1 MDITLTFIELFLSG
15 LVAFSPLILTLT
27 VVVVVFS
34 LVVRRLEGWYVF
46 DALYWAMITATTVGY
61 GDIRPTKRWSKLLSV
76 MIAFIGLIFTGIVVS
91 LAVYAAT
98 TSIAKHDHIEAV
110 KAQIELVD

>member
-1 MDITLTFIELFLSG
+1 MEITLTFIELFLRG
-15 LVAFSPLILTLT
+15 LYAFAPLILTLAMA
-27 VVVVVFS
+27 VVVLS
-34 LVVRRLEGWYVF
+34 LVVRRLEGWDVF

-76 MIAFIGLIFTGIVVS
+76 LIAFIGLIFTGIVVS

-98 TSIAKHDHIEAV
+98 TSIAKHENVAAV
-110 KAQIELVD
+110 KAQIEQVD